1 MEMGSLL
8 AFVDESG
15 LPHPNDEAL
24 CPVLAAVCLSEAAM
38 RTVIQRMYRIKM
50 DIYGRTDV
58 EVKASNM
65 VRPKALTFAE
75 RNKTCVE
82 RIVQEI
88 VGGILSLRVFSVV
101 MEHPDEVPDW
111 VEEQAWLPNHYRF
124 LLQRINGYAREA
136 DSKCL
141 VAFDSQDEGN
151 DQIIVNRMKKY
162 LFRSAEGHLLTSM
175 VETAFFVSSKVEEGI
190 QIADLVAGII
200 RKHHEHRN
208 KEPKEFLDWVDGLY
222 HTVESRTMTVPG
234 PRPDQPLRGIY
245 KMPSKFFTFGQS

>member
-1 MEMGSLL
+1 MERGFLL

-24 CPVLAAVCLSEAAM
+24 CPVLTAVCLSEADM
-38 RTVIQRMYRIKM
+38 RTVIQRMYRIKK

-65 VRPKALTFAE
+65 VRPKALTYAE

-82 RIVQEI
+82 RIIQEI
-88 VGGILSLRVFSVV
+88 VGDTPSVRVFSVV

-111 VEEQAWLPNHYRF
+111 GQEQAWLPNHYRF
-124 LLQRINGYAREA
+124 LLQRINGCAREA
-136 DSKCL
+136 NSKCL

-151 DQIIVNRMKKY
+151 DRIIVNRMKNY
-162 LFRSAEGHLLTSM
+162 LFRSTEGHNLTSM

-200 RKHHEHRN
+200 RQHYEHRDE
-208 KEPKEFLDWVDGLY
+208 EPKEFLDWVDGLY
-222 HTVESRTMTVPG
+222 HIVESRTMTVAG
-234 PRPDQPLRGIY
+234 PHPEQSLRGIY
-245 KMPSKFFTFGQS
+245 KMPPKFFTRGRS